1 MNAAWTR
8 ALNHAPTALA
18 VAAERGAMAAL
29 EGSCRTAIGAY
40 AHIEG
45 DRLHLSTEMLS
56 PDGSGRW
63 TRTGDIPADAD
74 AADARALGLD
84 LGGQV
89 QAVAGDQ
96 KIAL

>member
-1 MNAAWTR
+1 MT
-8 ALNHAPTALA
+8 
-18 VAAERGAMAAL
+18 AL

-40 AHIEG
+40 AHIAEG
-45 DRLHLSTEMLS
+45 RLHLSTEMLS

-63 TRTGDIPADAD
+63 TRSGDVAAPAALTQAD
-74 AADARALGLD
+74 LSAARVLGLD